1 MNAKNVSLGPDDQ
14 LQEDIDRYANMSP
27 HDVRAELDAAGIDA
41 EETIRAIT
49 DMIEQWRRRGL
60 HQAERVIAGAARLT
74 FATHFDTTIHRF
86 FNLLREVST
95 FAQQVPALA

>member
-1 MNAKNVSLGPDDQ
+1 MNAKNVSLGPDDR

-27 HDVRAELDAAGIDA
+27 RDVRAELDAAGIDA
-41 EETIRAIT
+41 DETIKAIT

-60 HQAERVIAGAARLT
+60 HQAERVVANAARVSL
-74 FATHFDTTIHRF
+74 ATRIDRTIHRF
-86 FNLLREVST
+86 FNLLRELST